1 MTFSDIEWPILKT
14 ALIAFGVSLCVAGT
28 AVGVTEQRLQQHRA
42 ENQLKQQAVTE
53 SRDNYYAVVQERQ
66 LVDDYWPEYRKL
78 EAMGFIGEENRLNWV
93 DVLRDI
99 ARKHRVL
106 SMTYEVAPRAPETVD
121 GIPDIGQFQLQSSEM
136 QMRLNVLH
144 EGNILD
150 LLKDLSAQKVGLF
163 SIRSCTFERLTD
175 DITLQDAS
183 PNVAANCTL
192 VWHSIQPG
200 AAPS

>member
-14 ALIAFGVSLCVAGT
+14 ALIAFAVSLAIAGA
-28 AVGVTEQRLQQHRA
+28 AVGMTERRLHQHRA
-42 ENQLKQQAVTE
+42 ENEQKQQSVAQA
-53 SRDNYYAVVQERQ
+53 RDLYYGVVQERQ

-99 ARKHRVL
+99 ARKHRIL
-106 SMTYEVAPRAPETVD
+106 ALTYEVAPRVPENID
-121 GIPDIGQFQLQSSEM
+121 GVADTGDFQLQSSEM
-136 QMRLNVLH
+136 SMRMDVLH

-150 LLKDLSAQKVGLF
+150 LLKDLSEQKVGLF
-163 SIRSCTFERLTD
+163 SIRSCTFERITD
-175 DITLQDAS
+175 NIMLHDSS

-200 AAPS
+200 PPPS